1 MTLAYRSIFTV
12 LGDQVDTEDIILEQ
26 FNEWLKKDPIRQPRN
41 LDRDL
46 YKLNSVTVFNAET
59 ELIYFE
65 HKSQDG
71 TRTLR
76 ARLIENKPDTGRWIS
91 TLSLVFSKK
100 APNETIVM
108 YEGDAPVEIDRF
120 GSRKPMWAG
129 RPGLVGRILEV
140 VDARD
145 VVDPSVRLLVR
156 PEVIQDVRDVE
167 LLFDALCDPDRRISL
182 LVVASKNGEM
192 ANSKI
197 ELVNELMHDAMGTA
211 SAFILSPEAS
221 KAFNKLVGIDHG
233 VWYDNSRLFLPDF
246 DPAISLNSRNHP
258 IFKRYQLEPENLQKT
273 KKFIG
278 FVARRELTERPMR
291 YLKKDLSR
299 IESQLVDR
307 EYQILISGE
316 KILSGKNVV
325 TVASFVDEKLPEQV
339 IKSLEI
345 FNKMRQAIGIEN
357 IDITIIDEIVTKYHA
372 YNLLAERLLAVN
384 AETREMEFKLDL
396 TQENLDDSILMHAE
410 VYEENKK
417 LRDQVKFL
425 RTELMISDRRSQ
437 AWLETPIELQNKE
450 PVSFAELF
458 EKFGEFKY
466 LEFTGDRSVTLELDV
481 TELGA
486 RSGLTWNELAGLND
500 YCRAKESGLINGGI
514 MQYIE
519 NLPNQYK
526 PITKKNFRGSESESV
541 ERNPDLRNQRLLS
554 VPVDVDTNCK
564 VYMFSHITIGK
575 RLHIHFYDNFAKTKK
590 IYIGRIGSHLDTAST
605 N

>member
-1 MTLAYRSIFTV
+1 
-12 LGDQVDTEDIILEQ
+12 
-26 FNEWLKKDPIRQPRN
+26 
-41 LDRDL
+41 
-46 YKLNSVTVFNAET
+46 
-59 ELIYFE
+59 
-65 HKSQDG
+65 
-71 TRTLR
+71 
-76 ARLIENKPDTGRWIS
+76 
-91 TLSLVFSKK
+91 
-100 APNETIVM
+100 
-108 YEGDAPVEIDRF
+108 
-120 GSRKPMWAG
+120 
-129 RPGLVGRILEV
+129 
-140 VDARD
+140 
-145 VVDPSVRLLVR
+145 
-156 PEVIQDVRDVE
+156 
-167 LLFDALCDPDRRISL
+167 
-182 LVVASKNGEM
+182 
-192 ANSKI
+192 
-197 ELVNELMHDAMGTA
+197 MHDAMGTA

-221 KAFNKLVGIDHG
+221 KVFNKLVGVDHG

-278 FVARRELTERPMR
+278 FVARRELTEKPMR

-307 EYQILISGE
+307 EYQILISGK
-316 KILSGKNVV
+316 KILSEKNVV
-325 TVASFVDEKLPEQV
+325 TVASFVGEKLPDQV

-345 FNKMRQAIGIEN
+345 FDKMRQAIGIEN
-357 IDITIIDEIVTKYHA
+357 IDVAVVDEIVTKYQG

-396 TQENLDDSILMHAE
+396 TQENLDDTILMHAE

-437 AWLETPIELQNKE
+437 AWLETPIELQNRE
-450 PVSFAELF
+450 PISFAELF
-458 EKFGEFKY
+458 EQLSEFEY
-466 LEFTGDRSVTLELDV
+466 LIFTGDRSITLELDV

-500 YCRAKESGLINGGI
+500 YCRAKESGLVNGGI
-514 MQYIE
+514 MQYID
-519 NLPNQYK
+519 NLPNEYK

-541 ERNPDLRNQRLLS
+541 ERNPDLRNQRFLN
-554 VPVDVDTNCK
+554 VPIDVDPSGK
-564 VYMFSHITIGK
+564 VFMFSHITIGK

-590 IYIGRIGSHLDTAST
+590 IYIGRIGPHLDTAST